1 MRAEALLDRAVR
13 PKIGPD
19 DIVQEVYLDVARRI
33 DRFEDRG
40 PDSFLNWLH
49 AILEQKLIDAQRAA
63 HRKVRDVGREVPIE
77 RLAADSYWNLL
88 DNVYADSTTPSRVAR
103 RDEAFSALLICVA
116 DLSEAQR
123 QVVQLRFLE
132 GLPVVDVAQ
141 RLGRSEAA
149 VTALTKRALEAL
161 RRSMDRL
168 GEFTHGA

>member
-1 MRAEALLDRAVR
+1 MRAEALLDPAVR

-40 PDSFLNWLH
+40 PDSFLNWLR
-49 AILEQKLIDAQRAA
+49 AILEQKLVDAQRAA
-63 HRKVRDVGREVPIE
+63 RRKVRDVGREVPIE

-103 RDEAFSALLICVA
+103 RDEALSALLICIG
-116 DLSEAQR
+116 DLSESQR
-123 QVVQLRFLE
+123 QVIQLRYLE
-132 GLPVVDVAQ
+132 GLSVEEVAA
-141 RLGRSEAA
+141 RMGKSKAA
-149 VTALTKRALEAL
+149 VTALSKRALDAL

-168 GEFTHGA
+168 GEFTRGA